1 MALTHGTVSIQSCP
15 NWPTCPLS
23 TAEPIITVRAGSKSF
38 RAGSLALN
46 NVNLSIARGEC
57 VALLGASGSGKSTL
71 LRALCGLETFSNSE
85 SLVEIQSQVLQRGG
99 RLSSQVRQLRGKTAI
114 IFQQFNLVGR
124 KSLLDNALAGAL
136 SHMPLWRVLTAR
148 FTRAERKQALQAL
161 AAVGLLEYHAQ
172 RASTLS
178 GGQQQRA
185 AIARALVQGSEILL
199 ADEPVASLDPE
210 STERVMTQLQRM
222 NRERSLTLVI
232 SLHDVDLARRYCPR
246 VVALKNGQLVYDGPS
261 ANLTETRLID
271 LYGPQ
276 AAAALHWFS
285 EPPPAAAGAVHRL

>member
-1 MALTHGTVSIQSCP
+1 M
-15 NWPTCPLS
+15 S
-23 TAEPIITVRAGSKSF
+23 TPEPIITVRAGSKSF
-38 RAGSLALN
+38 RSGTLALD
-46 NVNLSIARGEC
+46 NVNLDIARGEC

-71 LRALCGLETFSNSE
+71 LRTLCGLETFSNSE
-85 SLVEIQSQVLQRGG
+85 SLVEIQSQVLQHGG
-99 RLSSQVRQLRGKTAI
+99 RLSAQVRQLRRKTAI

-148 FTRAERKQALQAL
+148 FTHAERMQALQAL
-161 AAVGLLEYHAQ
+161 DAVDLLGYHAQ

-222 NRERSLTLVI
+222 NRERGLTLVI

-246 VVALKNGQLVYDGPS
+246 VVALKNGQMVYDGPS
-261 ANLTETRLID
+261 ANLTEIMLID

-276 AAAALHWFS
+276 AAAALHGFS
-285 EPPPAAAGAVHRL
+285 EPPPVTACAARIL